1 MTRPTIVLVGPH
13 GAGKTTLGRLLSA
26 RLGVAFEHEIGA
38 ELRRA
43 QLAVDPTRHAM
54 RTQESFD
61 AEVMRRE
68 LARDAE
74 HGHGALRVVETWHPG
89 NLAYAAQR
97 SPETARVYR
106 ARLDALPAAWRRSVV
121 VQPLTLRECTA
132 MARLSEPGPD
142 PRALIEFFR
151 AVGDEAVRVARAL
164 GVTVLPPLAT
174 DDAPPEALAGE
185 VMQRVTDCARE
196 IRGGRSAR
204 VRSTHTV
211 DTEAR
216 ASVRRV
222 A

>member
-1 MTRPTIVLVGPH
+1 MRPTIALVGPH
-13 GAGKTTLGRLLSA
+13 GAGKTTLGRLLAA

-43 QLAVDPTRHAM
+43 QLAIDPSQHAM
-54 RTQESFD
+54 RAQESFD

-89 NLAYAAQR
+89 NLAYAVQR

-121 VQPLTLRECTA
+121 VQPLTLRERTA

-142 PRALIEFFR
+142 ARALIEFFR
-151 AVGDEAVRVARAL
+151 AVGDEATRVARSL
-164 GVTVLPPLAT
+164 GVVVLPPLAT
-174 DDAPPEALAGE
+174 DDATPETLADE
-185 VMQRVTDCARE
+185 VMRRVAACGGVAR
-196 IRGGRSAR
+196 RGLR
-204 VRSTHTV
+204 VRST
-211 DTEAR
+211 R
-216 ASVRRV
+216 AVETTRSTTRRV